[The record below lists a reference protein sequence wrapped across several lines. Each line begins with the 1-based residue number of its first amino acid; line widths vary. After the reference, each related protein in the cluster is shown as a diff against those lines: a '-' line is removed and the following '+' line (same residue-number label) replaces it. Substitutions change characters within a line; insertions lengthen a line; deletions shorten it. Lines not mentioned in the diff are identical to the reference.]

1 MRIRKKLL
9 YKSLFISISVALMIC
24 ASKLFA
30 DVLGLEQHFTTTMLV
45 GGSLWAWIASI
56 IFDSYEK
63 RKQKDNLQQQLH
75 EALSDLKE
83 IKALI
88 KK

>member
-1 MRIRKKLL
+1 MKVRKKLL
-9 YKSLFISISVALMIC
+9 YKSIFITIFVIIMIC
-24 ASKLFA
+24 ASKLIA
-30 DVLGLEQHFTTTMLV
+30 DMLGLEQHFTATMLV

-63 RKQKDNLQQQLH
+63 RKKKDNLQQQLQ
-75 EALSDLKE
+75 EALRDLKE

>member
-1 MRIRKKLL
+1 MKVRKKLL
-9 YKSLFISISVALMIC
+9 YKSIFITISVIIMIC
-24 ASKLFA
+24 ASKMISYM
-30 DVLGLEQHFTTTMLV
+30 LGLEQNFTTTMLI

-56 IFDSYEK
+56 VFDSYEK
-63 RKQKDNLQQQLH
+63 RKKKDNLQQQLQ
-75 EALSDLKE
+75 EALRDLKE